1 MGMNQMDNFWKGF
14 EVVDSAIARRRAN
27 ELAEQKE
34 ARQMAWEDEER
45 GRDRQKW
52 QREDQLRDVT
62 ALQAKVEAGT
72 ATSEEMAQAQQTYLP
87 GAKSMK
93 PIGSFSTPT
102 KREVVNRAVTGMQRP
117 AMGAGGNDGAAAL
130 EGLASGRRVQD
141 DMADELKKL
150 RAQADEATKRKTDI
164 ILGAFAKI
172 DEAQQNGQTPILTDE
187 EGEALISPVIQTP
200 YFDEENIPQQY
211 QALKDVEG
219 YLGNLAKAKIPGRV
233 AVNDPGILQDIALAY
248 PQIVNGS
255 NLKNARP
262 SAVYIDPSPD
272 GDPMKMKI
280 MIGITGEDAQGNI
293 VSDGIL
299 TKNRSSDPKD
309 EIVALSTGEWLNMA
323 EAKRKML
330 DGMAAAR
337 VALGDEKAWELAQ
350 KARESRDLAKLYEA
364 KAAEMQDSKV
374 KERLS
379 FIAASI
385 RGGMV
390 DIEKARKL
398 ADDIYPQKADNEIAK
413 LLFKHKLDLEMQD
426 RKDKSEEKKA
436 DRRDAQIGMQL
447 ASMERRVNSRGGG
460 RSSSDVEF
468 RQSKAA
474 ARKEID
480 LTLKDMND
488 TKKAA
493 EKAFREQKEAE
504 QFGMPPDYS
513 EYDQLRAEYNEKR
526 RNYNAVL
533 QDYTNSYG
541 EVYAPGAVR
550 ARQGMAPPQQKP
562 NVDALLFDNPLKKT
576 KNNGNRPPLDSFYR

>member
-1 MGMNQMDNFWKGF
+1 MNQVDNFLKGF
-14 EVVDSAIARRRAN
+14 EVVDNAINRRREADQKDR
-27 ELAEQKE
+27 EEQRRAALEAEQL
-34 ARQMAWEDEER
+34 Q
-45 GRDRQKW
+45 W
-52 QREDQLRDVT
+52 QREERQLANQRREL
-62 ALQAKVEAGT
+62 AGLQAKIEAGT
-72 ATSEEMAQAQQTYLP
+72 ATPEEMAQAQKSYLP

-117 AMGAGGNDGAAAL
+117 AMGAGGYDGESAL

-141 DMADELKKL
+141 DMADELKRL
-150 RAQADEATKRKTDI
+150 RAQADEATKRRTDV

-172 DEAQQNGQTPILTDE
+172 DEAQKNGQTPMLTDE

-200 YFDEENIPQQY
+200 YFDEENIAQQY
-211 QALKDVEG
+211 QALKNVEG
-219 YLGNLAKAKIPGRV
+219 YLANLAKAKVPGRV
-233 AVNDPGILQDIALAY
+233 AVNDPGLLQDVALAY

-262 SAVYIDPSPD
+262 SAVYIEPSPD
-272 GDPMKMKI
+272 GDPTKMKI
-280 MIGITGEDAQGNI
+280 MVGIAGEDEKGNP
-293 VSDGIL
+293 VNDGIL
-299 TKNRSSDPKD
+299 TKNRTSDPDD
-309 EIVALSTGEWLNMA
+309 EIVALTTGEWLSMA
-323 EAKRKML
+323 EAKRRML
-330 DGMAAAR
+330 DGMVAAR
-337 VALGDEKAWELAQ
+337 VALGDERAWELAQ
-350 KARESRDLAKLYEA
+350 KARESRNLASIYEA

-374 KERLS
+374 KERLAL
-379 FIAASI
+379 IAATI

-390 DIEKARKL
+390 DMEKARKL
-398 ADDIYPQKADNEIAK
+398 ADDIYPEKADNEIAK
-413 LLFKHKLDLEMQD
+413 LLLQQKLDMERED
-426 RKDKSEEKKA
+426 RRDEREERRE
-436 DRRDAQIGMQL
+436 DRRDARLGMQL
-447 ASMERRVNSRGGG
+447 TSMERRVSSRGNG
-460 RSSSDVEF
+460 RFSSDVEF

-533 QDYTNSYG
+533 QDYTNRYG

-550 ARQGMAPPQQKP
+550 AREGMAPPQQKP
-562 NVDALLFDNPLKKT
+562 NVDALLFDNPPK
-576 KNNGNRPPLDSFYR
+576 KNNGSRPPLDSFYR